1 MKTKITLLCMFLL
14 AGLTSFSQTF
24 EKQGAGVTII
34 THGWNP
40 SGGEPG
46 WIQPMAEA
54 IIERSGGNGHIANI
68 TVTGSLGNLSASCSN
83 WDFDFSGTNY
93 CEIVVIV
100 NWTAVANHLTT
111 RVPAQDIAAVVVPKI
126 YESQNGKSPLAE
138 LPIHLIGHS
147 RGGGLIFQMAKLL
160 GEQGIEVEQ
169 LTSLDPHPLTSAD
182 PQSTPQTIDA
192 AIQLFENIL
201 FVDSYY
207 QNIEFP
213 TGQYLTNA
221 YNRLWTSLPGGYHNE
236 SGYTYN
242 ILGTNYNFSDHLNII
257 LAYHGTIDLATPV
270 NNGEATMNTTERAW
284 FNTFENSGENTGFI
298 YSRNLWGNRLSDE
311 IPVNGG
317 DQINYGYHNDSLLGG
332 LGNRVAINWT
342 NAVWANVITAILK
355 NGDDTLEPGIQNIP
369 LNTNIQINYKYRSYA
384 HASDVTFYVDIDRNP
399 YNNNNADTAATENR
413 LATGKAIAA
422 STLNFS
428 VQGLTIGE
436 KYYVYAEINDGARKR
451 YLYLPYELLI
461 EEAQNI
467 NTNAKNNIR
476 IFPNPTSG
484 KLQITNYELPITRI
498 EITDITGKTVMT
510 FSNLPISKFSNY
522 EINLTDVESG
532 IYIIKIESDKKIS
545 YCKIFK
551 N

>member
-1 MKTKITLLCMFLL
+1 MKKMYLFTVLFCVL
-14 AGLTSFSQTF
+14 ALNGFSQIF

-68 TVTGSLGNLSASCSN
+68 TVAGSLGNLTATCTN
-83 WDFDFSGTNY
+83 WDFDFSSTDY

-111 RVPAQDIAAVVVPKI
+111 RIPAQDVAAVVAPKI
-126 YESQNGKSPLAE
+126 YESQNGKPALAE

-147 RGGGLIFQMAKLL
+147 RGGGLIFQIAKLL
-160 GEQGIEVEQ
+160 GQQGIEVEQ
-169 LTSLDPHPLTSAD
+169 VTSLDPHPLTSAD

-192 AIQLFENIL
+192 SIVLFENIL

-242 ILGTNYNFSDHLNII
+242 ILGTDYNFSDHLNII

-270 NNGEATMNTTERAW
+270 NNGEATMTTTERAW
-284 FNTFENSGENTGFI
+284 FNDFENTGENTGFI
-298 YSRNLWGNRLSDE
+298 YSRNLWGNRLSEE

-317 DQINYGYHNDSLLGG
+317 DQINYGYHNDPLLGG
-332 LGNRVAINWT
+332 AGNRVANIWT
-342 NAVWANVITAILK
+342 NAVWANVITAIVK
-355 NGDDTLEPGIQNIP
+355 NDDDTLDAGLQNIP
-369 LNTNIQINYKYRSYA
+369 LGSNLQINYTYRSNA
-384 HASDVTFYVDIDRNP
+384 NASDATFYVDIDRNP
-399 YNNNNADTAATENR
+399 YNDNNAATAATEN
-413 LATGKAIAA
+413 LSATGNSITA
-422 STLNFS
+422 SSQNWT
-428 VQGLTIGE
+428 VEGLTVGE
-436 KYYVYAEINDGARKR
+436 KYYIYSEINDGTRKR
-451 YLYLPYELLI
+451 FLYLPYEFI
-461 EEAQNI
+461 IDEAQNI
-467 NTNAKNNIR
+467 NTTSEKDI
-476 IFPNPTSG
+476 IIYPNPTSG
-484 KLQITNYELPITRI
+484 IINLTGFNEPINFKNI
-498 EITDITGKTVMT
+498 EITDITGKTIQQFNYLT
-510 FSNLPISKFSNY
+510 NGQINIDISSQP
-522 EINLTDVESG
+522 SG
-532 IYIIKIESDKKIS
+532 IYFLKINTDKNISHFKIIKK
-545 YCKIFK
+545 
-551 N
+551 